1 MKCPSCGDM
10 DTRVVDSRSAKEGM
24 EIRRRRQC
32 DACSYRF
39 TTYERAEKS
48 LPLVIKKD
56 NRREPWSRVK
66 ILHGLTKAIEKR
78 PISLE
83 EVEKLADLVA
93 DDVRANS
100 EGEVS
105 STVIGEHIMTRLRDL
120 DEVAYVRFASVYR
133 SFKDVGEFMNEVT
146 ELVKDRKKTSKGGV
160 L

>member
-56 NRREPWSRVK
+56 NRREPWSREK
-66 ILHGLTKAIEKR
+66 ILHGLAKAIEKR

-105 STVIGEHIMTRLRDL
+105 STVIGEYIMAHLRDL

-146 ELVKDRKKTSKGGV
+146 ELVKDRKKSSGGGAS
-160 L
+160 